1 LTAKSQILKESI
13 LRDHAGWTLN
23 SKMPNIYIH
32 YFGNESAKSLLEAYG
47 IENYHDWHLNIL
59 KSKTC
64 PNCNEPNKTD
74 SKFCRKCRMIISYDE
89 YSETVT
95 SKQIEDGVIGSLSDQ
110 MIKVLE
116 EIEILKKQKL
126 NNSNN

>member
-1 LTAKSQILKESI
+1 
-13 LRDHAGWTLN
+13 
-23 SKMPNIYIH
+23 
-32 YFGNESAKSLLEAYG
+32 
-47 IENYHDWHLNIL
+47 
-59 KSKTC
+59 
-64 PNCNEPNKTD
+64 
-74 SKFCRKCRMIISYDE
+74 MIISYDE

-116 EIEILKKQKL
+116 EIEILKRQTL